1 MAGDNSKKDEG
12 NGLNRRSF
20 LESVGAVFAGGALV
34 AGLPLATETAAAA
47 ETPGRPKLQSPP
59 PSPIS
64 AAPCAP
70 RISVPSPP

>member
-1 MAGDNSKKDEG
+1 MAGDKSKKDEG

-20 LESVGAVFAGGALV
+20 LETVGAVFAGGALA
-34 AGLPLATETAAAA
+34 AGLPLATETAAAKLQ
-47 ETPGRPKLQSPP
+47 RRSNLQSPA

-70 RISVPSPP
+70 RILVPSPP